1 MEKKMANVD
10 TQVIQEIFNIALDCC
25 CDEKYEVV
33 MRLFDNDRIDWP
45 EMEAH
50 VLQWVMEQ
58 MNAPGFIDAL
68 SKRWKKQTWSQPTP
82 QMCID
87 QKWNAEEM
95 VMQFFGFVG
104 QDIKDLIMH
113 EFNGLN
119 KIHQMMVPASPL
131 LTKKQFMKNQGL
143 LREITYLYTS
153 RLLTED
159 DINLKWQR
167 AIVQI
172 LTTFIMMGEK
182 NPLSTLLDQASEIG
196 GC

>member
-1 MEKKMANVD
+1 
-10 TQVIQEIFNIALDCC
+10 
-25 CDEKYEVV
+25 
-33 MRLFDNDRIDWP
+33 
-45 EMEAH
+45 
-50 VLQWVMEQ
+50 
-58 MNAPGFIDAL
+58 
-68 SKRWKKQTWSQPTP
+68 
-82 QMCID
+82 
-87 QKWNAEEM
+87 

-104 QDIKDLIMH
+104 QDIEDLIMH